1 MKRLGWTLYF
11 LLVAYFIFLIRQDII
26 DNLELRKE
34 KLRVEEKVAAEGK
47 FALDLKGRLNRLKG
61 DDLIE
66 ELART
71 RLGLIKKGETAY
83 KVIMTNEQM
92 TNYK

>member
-1 MKRLGWTLYF
+1 MAGYSFKHINKLGWAVFF

-26 DNLELRKE
+26 DYLELKKE
-34 KLRVEEKVAAEGK
+34 KETASVTLCKEETAAVE
-47 FALDLKGRLNRLKG
+47 LKDRLGRLKG

-83 KVIMTNEQM
+83 KVIR
-92 TNYK
+92 

>member
-1 MKRLGWTLYF
+1 MVG

-26 DNLELRKE
+26 DQVELNRE
-34 KLRVEEKVAAEGK
+34 HARLARAIVAEEAKAGELAER
-47 FALDLKGRLNRLKG
+47 LKRLKG

-71 RLGLIKKGETAY
+71 RLGLIKQGETAY
-83 KVIMTNEQM
+83 KVI
-92 TNYK
+92 K

>member
-1 MKRLGWTLYF
+1 MKRLGLVLF
-11 LLVAYFIFLIRQDII
+11 ILLVIYFIFLIRQDII

-34 KLRVEEKVAAEGK
+34 EQRVSKKIGEEEKLSLE
-47 FALDLKGRLNRLKG
+47 LKDRLKRLKG
-61 DDLIE
+61 EDLIE

-83 KVIMTNEQM
+83 KVITR
-92 TNYK
+92 